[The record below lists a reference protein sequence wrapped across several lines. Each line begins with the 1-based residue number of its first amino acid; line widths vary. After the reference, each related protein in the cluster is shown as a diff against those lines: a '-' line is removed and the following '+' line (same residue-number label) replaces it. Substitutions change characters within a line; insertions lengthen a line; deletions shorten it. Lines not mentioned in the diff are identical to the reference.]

1 MSQNAYLFL
10 NGTYADEEPWVESAR
25 GQGLVIGVDGG
36 ANYLLAIN
44 LQPDIVIGDMDS
56 LSKIQCQKLK
66 AGGAQII
73 LHPVKKDETDF
84 ELALNYAILHD
95 YKNIMV
101 FGAMGGRTDHMLA
114 NILLPS
120 KYLCGTSISLFHGNE
135 ELFFISSNMVIK
147 GSTGDML
154 SLVPIAGDVT
164 NVTTKGLRYPLTG
177 ETLLFGKTRGI
188 SNEMLADE
196 AGVSI
201 TSGLLLC
208 IHTHR
213 MIMDN
218 VERGLDE

>member
-1 MSQNAYLFL
+1 
-10 NGTYADEEPWVESAR
+10 
-25 GQGLVIGVDGG
+25 
-36 ANYLLAIN
+36 
-44 LQPDIVIGDMDS
+44 
-56 LSKIQCQKLK
+56 
-66 AGGAQII
+66 
-73 LHPVKKDETDF
+73 
-84 ELALNYAILHD
+84 
-95 YKNIMV
+95 
-101 FGAMGGRTDHMLA
+101 MLA

-164 NVTTKGLRYPLTG
+164 NVTTKGLRYPLIG